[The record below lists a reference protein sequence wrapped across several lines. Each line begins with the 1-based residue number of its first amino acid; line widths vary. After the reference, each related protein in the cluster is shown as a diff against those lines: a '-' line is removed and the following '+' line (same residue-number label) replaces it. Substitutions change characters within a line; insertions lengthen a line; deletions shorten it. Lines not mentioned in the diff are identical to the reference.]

1 MYVGL
6 RFNYNIVV
14 FDSFKKQTVKCD
26 RDPPIGE
33 RERAHAIFE
42 NTTKQCEKAIGNHN
56 LVWLYLNEDR
66 VI

>member
-1 MYVGL
+1 MYVEL

-33 RERAHAIFE
+33 RERE
-42 NTTKQCEKAIGNHN
+42 RT
-56 LVWLYLNEDR
+56 LYLRIRPNNVKR
-66 VI
+66 QLVIIIWFGYI

>member
-33 RERAHAIFE
+33 RESARYI
-42 NTTKQCEKAIGNHN
+42 
-56 LVWLYLNEDR
+56 
-66 VI
+66 